1 MKLPFLSALLLSA
14 ASALAWDPIGHMIV
28 TQIAWD
34 HLEPAARAK
43 VEAAMKEFNA
53 KEKADYT
60 FVMAGCW
67 MDDVRARTRDYNTW
81 HYVNLPFTPDGL
93 PLPEEDAGPNVVWGA
108 DLALGVLA
116 GEKTHDLVP
125 PVDALVIF
133 SHLVG
138 DMHQPL
144 HTANRNE
151 DAGGNRVLVS
161 NLKDP
166 QSDLIFTRGGN
177 LHFFW
182 DSAYRRDFRAGKAG
196 VLYANALYP
205 RNKPL
210 VGHKAA
216 LELVRN
222 DADAIEKEFPPSIL
236 ASPVGTPEQW
246 ALESHAIG
254 YEFAYGKLPTA
265 TGDNPVVLDEA
276 YVTEARTIARKR
288 LALAGYRL
296 AAKLNALF
304 AE

>member
-1 MKLPFLSALLLSA
+1 MKHSILLLLFLTC
-14 ASALAWDPIGHMIV
+14 ASARAWDPIGHMIV

-34 HLEPAARAK
+34 HLEPSAK
-43 VEAAMKEFNA
+43 EKIEAGMKAFNSS
-53 KEKADYT
+53 EKADYT
-60 FVMAGCW
+60 FVMVGPW
-67 MDDVRARTRDYNTW
+67 LDDVRARTRDYNTW

-93 PLPEEDAGPNVVWGA
+93 PLPDESAGPNVVWGA

-116 GEKTHDLVP
+116 GEKSHDLAP
-125 PVDALVIF
+125 PTHAVAILA
-133 SHLVG
+133 HLVG

-144 HTANRNE
+144 HTTNRNE

-161 NLKDP
+161 NLEDP
-166 QSDLIFTRGGN
+166 ESDLIFTRGGN

-182 DSAYRRDFRAGKAG
+182 DSAYRRVFQDGKAG

-216 LELVRN
+216 LELVRK
-222 DADAIEKEFPPSIL
+222 DADAIQKEFPPSL
-236 ASPVGTPEQW
+236 LESPLGNPEAW

-254 YEFAYGKLPTA
+254 YDFGYGRLPEITDETPIA
-265 TGDNPVVLDEA
+265 LDEA
-276 YVTEARTIARKR
+276 YVTEARSIARKR

-296 AAKLNALF
+296 AALLNALY
-304 AE
+304 AD